1 MPGLAGRMS
10 TVIKAKI
17 SKLLDRAEDPGE
29 TLDYGYQKQIEYLQ
43 NVKKGIADVVTSKKR
58 LQMQSSKLEQSIV
71 KLDTQARQALAQ
83 GREDLARTALER
95 KTLAQNELQSL
106 DQQVAEL
113 EKQQE
118 SLTEN
123 ERRMREKIEAF
134 RTKKEVIK
142 AQYSAAEAQV
152 QISEAANG
160 VGEQMADLGLAI
172 QRAEEKTEDMK
183 ARANAVDELEK
194 AGTFEDLTELGS
206 GGSDDIDRQLAQI
219 SAGQQVDDELA
230 KVAAGRRRSSKARV
244 RAHIRARGSDRPHS
258 GRGPVRGL
266 GRRRHAAQRT
276 RQSSG
281 VGRRGR
287 RRGGLR
293 GRFPPDDPTNRERRL
308 AAAGRFACRLG
319 RDSAA
324 AGHHFRRGQ
333 GRVHRRGP
341 DPRLTAGVSR
351 SVLATR
357 T

>member
-106 DQQVAEL
+106 DQQVKEL
-113 EKQQE
+113 EGQQE

-152 QISEAANG
+152 QISDAANG

-172 QRAEEKTEDMK
+172 QRAEEKTENMK

-194 AGTFEDLTELGS
+194 AGTFEDLSALGS
-206 GGSDDIDRQLAQI
+206 GSDDIDRELAQL
-219 SAGQQVDDELA
+219 SAGTQVDAELE
-230 KVAAGRRRSSKARV
+230 KMKAEV
-244 RAHIRARGSDRPHS
+244 GPGS
-258 GRGPVRGL
+258 
-266 GRRRHAAQRT
+266 
-276 RQSSG
+276 
-281 VGRRGR
+281 
-287 RRGGLR
+287 GG
-293 GRFPPDDPTNRERRL
+293 GDKP
-308 AAAGRFACRLG
+308 AI
-319 RDSAA
+319 
-324 AGHHFRRGQ
+324 GQ
-333 GRVHRRGP
+333 GGSP
-341 DPRLTAGVSR
+341 GAGQ
-351 SVLATR
+351 
-357 T
+357 